1 MTHSRTFQALTI
13 CQPWAHLIC
22 PNPGPLPAGYEPK
35 RVENRKWD
43 TSYRKWDTSYRGPLA
58 IHAGQ
63 SRKFMRPD
71 DQRRFANCC
80 AYGAVLGIAE
90 LVGCVKLRMGLVE
103 RYRWL
108 YDDPYTE
115 GPFCWILENVQPLKQ
130 PHPAKGQLGLWTVE
144 IPVALLE

>member
-35 RVENRKWD
+35 RVEN
-43 TSYRKWDTSYRGPLA
+43 RKWDTSYRGPLA